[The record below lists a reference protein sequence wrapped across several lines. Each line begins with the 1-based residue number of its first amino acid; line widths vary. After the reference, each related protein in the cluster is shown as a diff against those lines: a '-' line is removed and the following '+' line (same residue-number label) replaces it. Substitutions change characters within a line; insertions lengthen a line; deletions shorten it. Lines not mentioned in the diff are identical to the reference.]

1 MAVLTQR
8 LQLLIDEDRFARLA
22 QEAERRGSSVAALV
36 REAIDATFPPSF
48 PSRSAA
54 AELLLGAEPIRIG
67 GWAETKAEIELM
79 YGGDA

>member
-8 LQLLIDEDRFARLA
+8 LQLLLDEDRLARIT

-36 REAIDATFPPSF
+36 REAIDACYPPDG

-54 AELLLGAEPIRIG
+54 GQLLLDAEPLDLG
-67 GWAETKAEIELM
+67 DWADAKSEIESM
-79 YGGDA
+79 YPGDA